1 METKYMTAEKF
12 ALFVKTYE
20 ESGKLPE
27 KKIPCVA
34 CGEEVS
40 MFHDNLRHRIA
51 KFGSVTN
58 LLSNFQ
64 CRACRKTE
72 KAPAAPKKVKASKSK
87 KPEVKEEITTVSFSP
102 VKLIQSERNVMSF
115 QDIAASK
122 ELTQEFTNGSC
133 MQPHMFL
140 NQGRSCKGCIFF
152 DNCLCNCKQV
162 K

>member
-1 METKYMTAEKF
+1 MTAEKF

-27 KKIPCVA
+27 KKIPCTK

-40 MFHDNLRHRIA
+40 MFHDNLKHRIA
-51 KFGSVTN
+51 KFGNVVN
-58 LLSNFQ
+58 LLSKFE

-72 KAPAAPKKVKASKSK
+72 KTPVKKNKKVSK
-87 KPEVKEEITTVSFSP
+87 KNAKKVEIQVETFAPIKMV
-102 VKLIQSERNVMSF
+102 QSERNVMSF

-122 ELTQEFTNGSC
+122 VLTQEFTNGSC
-133 MQPHMFL
+133 LQPHMFL
-140 NQGRSCKGCIFF
+140 DQGRSCKGCIFF

>member
-58 LLSNFQ
+58 LLSGFQ

-72 KAPAAPKKVKASKSK
+72 KAPKVSKKASKK
-87 KPEVKEEITTVSFSP
+87 KVVEETPATESFAP
-102 VKLIQSERNVMSF
+102 VRMIQSERNVMTF

-122 ELTQEFTNGSC
+122 ELTEEFTNGSC